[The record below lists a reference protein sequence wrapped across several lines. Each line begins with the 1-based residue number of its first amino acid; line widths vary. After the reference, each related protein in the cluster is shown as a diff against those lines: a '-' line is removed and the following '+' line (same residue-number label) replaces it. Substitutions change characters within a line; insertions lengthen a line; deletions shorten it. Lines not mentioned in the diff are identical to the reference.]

1 MKGSP
6 VPNFLFSGV
15 LSGVF
20 CLGVA
25 PALWSNPF
33 VIHVTD
39 DETGRGVPLV
49 ELRTLNEIAFITDS
63 AGIAAIDD
71 PALNGRAVVFQVRS
85 HGYEF
90 QQKFFDKVGV
100 KLQVS
105 PGQRAELKIHRI
117 NIAERL
123 YRITG
128 AGIYQDSVA
137 AGLPVPIAQPLLNG
151 GVVGQDTAAAAIYR
165 GRIFWIW
172 GDTLG
177 LANYNFAVSGA
188 TSELPGHGGLDPS
201 LGINLHYFTG
211 ENGFSRAMLPL
222 PRKGLVWIQGM
233 FTVRDPTGAERLLAT
248 YTRQQG
254 LVPPDECGIALFNDD
269 KQVFEPWRERPC
281 GAEHMHSHPFL
292 HSDAGREYWYLYGL
306 QRVPNDW
313 GAVRDP
319 QRWETFNSEAG
330 IWQPGEAK
338 FDNRD
343 KRRFPLADVTT
354 GKASNA
360 SASCVAWNGFRNRW
374 ILLAERFGDVF
385 YSEADQPEGPFAKAI
400 LIVHHDHY
408 NFYNVATHSFFDQEG
423 GRVIYFEGTY
433 TTSFT
438 DAKEPTPRY
447 NYNQVMYRLRL
458 DDPRLAQVE

>member
-1 MKGSP
+1 MLLPS
-6 VPNFLFSGV
+6 V
-15 LSGVF
+15 LAS
-20 CLGVA
+20 A
-25 PALWSNPF
+25 PHANPF
-33 VIHVTD
+33 VIRVTD
-39 DETGRGVPLV
+39 DQTGRGVPLV

-71 PALNGRAVVFQVRS
+71 PALNGRTVFFHIRS

-90 QQKFFDKVGV
+90 QQKFFEEIGA

-105 PGQRAELKIHRI
+105 PGRRAELKIHRV

-137 AGLPVPIAQPLLNG
+137 AELPVPIAQPLLNG
-151 GVVGQDTAAAAIYR
+151 GVVGQDTVAAAIYH

-188 TSELPGHGGLDPS
+188 TSELPGHGGLDPGV
-201 LGINLHYFTG
+201 GIDLHYFTG
-211 ENGFSRAMLPL
+211 ENGFSRPMLPL

-233 FTVRDPTGAERLLAT
+233 FTVRDPTGVERLLAT

-254 LVPPDECGIALFNDD
+254 LVPPDECGIALFNDE
-269 KQVFEPWRERPC
+269 KQVFEPWLDRSC
-281 GAEHMHSHPFL
+281 MGEHMHSHPFL
-292 HSDAGREYWYLYGL
+292 HIDGGREYWYLYAL
-306 QRVPNDW
+306 QRVPNEW

-319 QRWETFNSEAG
+319 HRWETFNSETHTWQAG
-330 IWQPGEAK
+330 AAK

-343 KRRFPLADVTT
+343 KRSFSLTDVAT
-354 GKASNA
+354 GKASGA
-360 SASCVAWNGFRNRW
+360 SASCVVWNEFRKRW

-408 NFYNVATHSFFDQEG
+408 NFYNVASHLFFNQEG

-438 DAKEPTPRY
+438 DAKVPTPRY

-458 DDPRLAQVE
+458 DDARLAQVR